1 MQFVDRWGTPSE
13 RGGGPI
19 GKDLHMTIQQ
29 LYELFILE
37 QQYRN
42 NTDITIDWYKTQLQ
56 EFFRW
61 LDSDDTEGLSLL
73 HFKEYGVYLR
83 SLRKRDGS
91 KLSSSSVQGSLRAVK
106 AFYNFCIS
114 EEYLPDFSRQLKLP
128 KVHCKE
134 KQILDDEE
142 IRQLMISFDKSDN
155 NINLRNKCFV
165 ALMVDSGLR
174 RGEVLRLNMGDVDF
188 RNKILLVRGKG
199 CKQRI
204 VPLGIMSCQLLEQ
217 YYILRRSQFAQPSG
231 PLFVDRFLNRCS
243 DNLVKQ
249 VFQDLKQASGIE
261 RLHPHLLRH
270 TFATY
275 YLADGGDLETLRL
288 ILGHSDIQITQ
299 TYLHMAFNLKLARSR
314 HNSHL
319 DKLSSSE

>member
-1 MQFVDRWGTPSE
+1 
-13 RGGGPI
+13 
-19 GKDLHMTIQQ
+19 MTIQQ
-29 LYELFILE
+29 LYDLFLLE

-42 NTDITIDWYKTQLQ
+42 NTEVTIDWYKVQLQ
-56 EFFRW
+56 EFFKW
-61 LDSDDTEGLSLL
+61 LNTNDSSALTLIK
-73 HFKEYGVYLR
+73 FKEYGVFLR
-83 SLRKRDGS
+83 SCEKRSGG
-91 KLSSSSVQGSLRAVK
+91 KLSSSSVQGSMRAVK
-106 AFYNFCIS
+106 SFYNFCIS
-114 EEYLPDFSRQLKLP
+114 EGYLSDFSRQLKLP
-128 KVHCKE
+128 KVHSKE

-165 ALMVDSGLR
+165 ALMLDSGLR
-174 RGEVLRLNMGDVDF
+174 RGEVLRLNIGDVDF
-188 RNKILLVRGKG
+188 RNKTLLVRGKG

-204 VPLGIMSCQLLEQ
+204 VPLGSMSCGLLSE
-217 YYILRRSQFAQPSG
+217 YYSARRSQFAQPTEAF
-231 PLFVDRFLNRCS
+231 FVDRFRNRCS

-249 VFQDLKQASGIE
+249 VFQDLKQSSGIE

-288 ILGHSDIQITQ
+288 ILGHSDIQTTQ
-299 TYLHMAFNLKLARSR
+299 TYLHLAFNLRLARSR

-319 DKLSSSE
+319 DKLADVE